1 MENKVGNM
9 NRKSR
14 RLIQYAVLP
23 VIAAM
28 LMTGCG
34 LIEPTG
40 LNEEDEELV
49 AEYAAGVI
57 MRYSADKKGGLG
69 DLRPTPTPIPWVDP
83 ADVAPTEAPEE
94 EKTGNENEEE
104 IPMEEVEERDDLAQ
118 PAVSSGFDG
127 HNLASTI
134 GIDGFDITYEGFETA
149 DVYPD
154 STGNDLSFSMQST
167 PGHKL
172 LVVHLNVINND
183 SQDKLCDVLSC
194 NVKFR
199 VLINETTRVNEQMTI
214 LLNDLKSY
222 NETVPANG
230 SADTVLVFEI
240 EDNMVQ
246 NINNLSLIAVTSSGE
261 SSFAL
266 R

>member
-28 LMTGCG
+28 FMTGCG

-94 EKTGNENEEE
+94 EENENENEEE
-104 IPMEEVEERDDLAQ
+104 TPMEEVEERDDLAQ

-149 DVYPD
+149 DIYPD
-154 STGNDLSFSMQST
+154 GAGDDLSFSMQAT
-167 PGHKL
+167 PGRKL
-172 LVVHLNVINND
+172 LVVHLNVINED
-183 SQDKLCDVLSC
+183 AQDKLCDVLSC

-199 VLINETTRVNEQMTI
+199 VLINGTNRVNEQMTI

-222 NETVPANG
+222 NETIPGNG
-230 SADTVLVFEI
+230 SADTVLVFEV
-240 EDNMVQ
+240 EDQVVE
-246 NINNLSLIAVTSSGE
+246 NIDNLSLVTVTSTGE
-261 SSFAL
+261 SVFAL
-266 R
+266 K